1 MQSICNQSM
10 FISCTLHYLKNINL
24 VDYHLRIL
32 TLIRNSLPSAGN
44 ALKPLSTFVSEQ
56 LCRNLLQ
63 ITNGGSTNS
72 SSSSGAN
79 YLVPTIAYMSAIS
92 SSINIPD
99 LIISILK
106 QLSYILHYCLL
117 NSSFSYSNMN
127 LLYSNEF
134 STSPS
139 LFGQFMPS
147 SSGKLLNYYG
157 FNFLNTS
164 ILFFLNLILVSTSKY
179 PKNKLI
185 FPLFHFVSLFL
196 NF

>member
-1 MQSICNQSM
+1 MANASGSSISNNQSLPQFSNLPSLNQANITSRYITMQSICNQSM

-63 ITNGGSTNS
+63 ITNGGTPNS

-117 NSSFSYSNMN
+117 NSSFSYSSIN
-127 LLYSNEF
+127 LLFSNEF
-134 STSPS
+134 GSSPS
-139 LFGQFMPS
+139 LFGHFMQS
-147 SSGKLLNYYG
+147 SSGK
-157 FNFLNTS
+157 F
-164 ILFFLNLILVSTSKY
+164 
-179 PKNKLI
+179 
-185 FPLFHFVSLFL
+185 
-196 NF
+196 